1 MTPPSTYDLLQKM
14 TELQVE
20 VAKIHERLEGIPE
33 LRKQADAAEDKAE
46 LALARADQALKELEH
61 EREEARK
68 AQKERKVDRRWLLG
82 TALTL
87 LGLVTPILIRFYFN

>member
-33 LRKQADAAEDKAE
+33 LRKQADAAEDTANEAKA
-46 LALARADQALKELEH
+46 LAIQARADFEKYQAD
-61 EREEARK
+61 RK
-68 AQKERKVDRRWLLG
+68 SDKRWLIGIGLSVAG
-82 TALTL
+82 LTISALAL
-87 LGLVTPILIRFYFN
+87 LSPILIRFYFN

>member
-1 MTPPSTYDLLQKM
+1 MAEPSTYDLLQKM

-33 LRKQADAAEDKAE
+33 LRKQADAAEDTANEAKALAERALAE
-46 LALARADQALKELEH
+46 LQK

-68 AQKERKVDRRWLLG
+68 AKKERSVNQRWWIG
-82 TALTL
+82 TALTIIGL
-87 LGLVTPILIRFYFN
+87 LSPIIIRFYF

>member
-1 MTPPSTYDLLQKM
+1 MAEPSTYDLLQKM

-33 LRKQADAAEDKAE
+33 LRKQADAAEDTANEAKALAERVLAE
-46 LALARADQALKELEH
+46 LQK

-68 AQKERKVDRRWLLG
+68 AQKERRLDRRWLVG
-82 TALTL
+82 TALTIIGL
-87 LGLVTPILIRFYFN
+87 LSPIIIRFYF